1 MTDHVSVA
9 PWEQLAILIAGRD
22 AAAAEQFL
30 HDLPAGELAR
40 TVSRL
45 SEEDQ
50 RALLDLLGPQS
61 SALLFEHLSSAQA
74 VEIIEDLPAADAAAI
89 LEEIPS
95 ADRVD
100 LLADL
105 GRADAA
111 AILDAMPA
119 EQADDTRRLLQYPE
133 DTAGGVMI
141 TEYLSYAEH
150 LTVGDVV
157 EDMRAHGER
166 YSDYDIQYA
175 YITDAERRLVG
186 VLRLRDLL
194 LARPTQTV
202 GAIMMRDPLSV
213 PDDANLTD
221 LKQVFDDHAFVG
233 IPVTNAAGQLVG
245 VARRAAVLTALGEQA
260 TEAFLAVTGLIGEE
274 LRTMPLRYRSRR
286 RLSWLS
292 INIVLNMIAA
302 SVIAMYQDTLAAVIA
317 LAVFLPIISDMSGC
331 SGNQAVAVSIRELA
345 LGLVKPHEILRV
357 AFKEGVVGILNG
369 VVLGLLLGVVAV
381 LWKGNIVLG
390 LVVGAAL
397 ALNTIVA
404 VLLGGLIP
412 LVLRGLNHD
421 PALASGPIL
430 TTVTDMVG
438 FFLVLSFASASL
450 PMLM

>member
-9 PWEQLAILIAGRD
+9 PWEQLATLIAARD
-22 AAAAEQFL
+22 AASAERFL
-30 HDLPAGELAR
+30 HDLPSGEVAR
-40 TVSRL
+40 AVSRL
-45 SEEDQ
+45 SEDDQ
-50 RALLDLLGPQS
+50 RALLDLLGPHTS
-61 SALLFEHLSSAQA
+61 AALLEHLSNVQA
-74 VEIIEDLPAADAAAI
+74 VELIEELPAADAAAI

-105 GRADAA
+105 EHADAA

-119 EQADDTRRLLQYPE
+119 EQADDTRRLLLYPE
-133 DTAGGVMI
+133 DTAGGIMI

-150 LTVGDVV
+150 FTVGDVV

-175 YITDAERRLVG
+175 YITDGERRLVG

-194 LARPTQTV
+194 LARPMQTV
-202 GAIMMRDPLSV
+202 SAIMMRDPLSV
-213 PDDANLTD
+213 PDDAGLTD

-233 IPVTNAAGQLVG
+233 VPVTNAAGQLVG
-245 VARRAAVLTALGEQA
+245 VARRAAVLTALGERA

-357 AFKEGVVGILNG
+357 AFKEGAVGILNG
-369 VVLGLLLGVVAV
+369 VVLGVLLGLVAV

-438 FFLVLSFASASL
+438 FFLVLSFASAVL